1 MVAVVGLVHA
11 HHGEFGLTVPDFPG
25 LVGGGATMTE
35 AVERGRVGL
44 RMLADLLHQRGVE
57 MPNLRGIDQIRA
69 DPTLAEELE
78 GAAFVIL
85 DVDLPGKVV
94 RLNITMDDRLL
105 SQVDRAAKALGES
118 RSAFLATAARERLK
132 ATAG

>member
-1 MVAVVGLVHA
+1 MAAVVGLLYEEQ
-11 HHGEFGLTVPDFPG
+11 GTFGIFFPDFPN
-25 LVGGGATMTE
+25 LIGGAASLDETLSR
-35 AVERGRVGL
+35 ARVGL
-44 RMLADLLHQRGVE
+44 VAHVEILAQLGQPLPE
-57 MPNLRGIDQIRA
+57 LRGIDQIRA
-69 DPTLAEELE
+69 DPSLAEELE

-132 ATAG
+132 ATAR